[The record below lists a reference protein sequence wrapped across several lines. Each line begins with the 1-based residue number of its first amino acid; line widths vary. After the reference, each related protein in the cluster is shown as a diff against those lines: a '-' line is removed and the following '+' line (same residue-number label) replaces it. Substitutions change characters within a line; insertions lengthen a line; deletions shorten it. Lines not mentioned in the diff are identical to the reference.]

1 MTAQRFCTRC
11 GAALDAHGL
20 CPACMLAAA
29 SVAPASTPASETPAP
44 TPAELTEHFPALEI
58 LELVGR
64 GGMGFVYRA
73 RHRTLERNVAL
84 KLLASDVAQR
94 PGFAER
100 FAREARVLAAL
111 NHPHIVAVHDHGRA
125 GPWWFLSME
134 FVEGASL
141 RELMRERSVKP
152 LQALAIVAQ
161 ICDALQYAH
170 ERNVVHRDIKPEN
183 ILIDRA
189 GRVRIL
195 DFGLSK
201 IGGGLERDNL
211 TRADQVM
218 GTPHYM
224 APEQWE
230 RPAEVDHRAD
240 IYALGVVFYE
250 LLTGELP
257 LGRFAPPSQCVQV
270 DVRLDEVVL
279 KSLEKAPERRYQQ
292 ASEVKSRVDFV
303 AASPLAAAAVV
314 GAAAVGAAA
323 SPPAAPPSASAAR
336 NADPQASPSPF
347 APPATALHGDASSAP
362 RRAAASDAA
371 PQRANVVDTL
381 LGPRRAGD
389 PTRPIQPRPEHREP
403 FPWWLWSFAAI
414 SLVLAI
420 VSAAA
425 VFRIFS
431 SSFPF

>member
-1 MTAQRFCTRC
+1 MTAQRYCTRC

-29 SVAPASTPASETPAP
+29 SVAPASTPTSETPAP
-44 TPAELTEHFPALEI
+44 SPAELAAHFPALEV

-152 LQALAIVAQ
+152 LQALTIVAQ

-240 IYALGVVFYE
+240 IYAVGVVFYE

-292 ASEVKSRVDFV
+292 ASEVKSRVDLV
-303 AASPLAAAAVV
+303 AASPLAAAALV
-314 GAAAVGAAA
+314 GAAAQA
-323 SPPAAPPSASAAR
+323 PAATPSASGESRAETE
-336 NADPQASPSPF
+336 ASPSPF
-347 APPATALHGDASSAP
+347 AAPATAQHSGASDKTMHTPTSGAAP
-362 RRAAASDAA
+362 RRT
-371 PQRANVVDTL
+371 NIVDSL
-381 LGPRRAGD
+381 LGPRRVKD
-389 PTRPIQPRPEHREP
+389 PTRPMAPRSDEHEKLPR
-403 FPWWLWSFAAI
+403 WWLW
-414 SLVLAI
+414 LVVGAI
-420 VSAAA
+420 VLTLACVALM
-425 VFRIFS
+425 FRFLHS
-431 SSFPF
+431 YTPL